1 MRALFLFVFACF
13 YLPAF
18 SQIIVEKIPDASPDT
33 TQELTFKMS
42 ETDTIFEIYNLQKA
56 PVFPGG
62 EKELM
67 KFLTENLFLP
77 DGCRD
82 KTMTTGIIAVQF
94 VIDTFGQVHNWNILK
109 TPSVC
114 FKPVVNEIFAKM
126 PCWEPGERAGRRVLV
141 RYMIPIRIHW
151 E

>member
-1 MRALFLFVFACF
+1 MRTLFLFVFTCF

-18 SQIIVEKIPDASPDT
+18 SQIIVEKIPDASPDS

-42 ETDTIFEIYNLQKA
+42 ETDTVFEIFALQKA

-62 EKELM
+62 EKELL
-67 KFLTENLFLP
+67 KFLAENIYWP
-77 DGCRD
+77 KGCEERY
-82 KTMTTGIIAVQF
+82 GIIAVQF
-94 VIDTFGQVHNWNILK
+94 IIDTVGQVHNWKILK

-114 FKPVVNEIFAKM
+114 FKPMVADIFAKM
-126 PCWEPGERAGRRVLV
+126 PCWEPGERAGRQVLV